1 MDDSRTL
8 ASAAAAATEIDEDF
22 YFDDDGFSSQQL
34 GDGPWPPLEL
44 RPQGTA
50 AQRLQVRTRH
60 KAVMAGQAEFP
71 DCQDPQ
77 CLGCRRSCLTLSLI
91 HI

>member
-50 AQRLQVRTRH
+50 AQRLQVLMGRASATLPSGSPWLNSPL
-60 KAVMAGQAEFP
+60 AVG
-71 DCQDPQ
+71 
-77 CLGCRRSCLTLSLI
+77 GSSTLP
-91 HI
+91 